1 MKKHNW
7 QATFLAVAVTAALIL
22 TSCATPTPQVIE
34 KIVTQVVEKVVTQVV
49 VETVKETIIVEGTP
63 QIVEKEVTK
72 IVEEKVEV
80 VVTATPEPEPT
91 PEPLPDTPPGEYH
104 NAARHETVFFDAN
117 VDYADPTNWNPFI
130 LATQRDAGM
139 HQAMIEPLFMLNYN
153 TGEIEPWLGL
163 SMEPNETF
171 DVWTLKLREGIKW
184 SDGED
189 FNADDVVFS
198 AEMFMA
204 HGADITAQAAAA
216 AQWTESVEKIDDLT
230 VQFNLT
236 GVNPRYQLD
245 IWSVKIWGD
254 RNAIVPEHIW
264 KDYVDAPLEFTNY
277 DPDKGWPVFTGPY
290 LLHGFT
296 ENEWIYVRDDNWWG
310 VAAGFEDLPAPKRL
324 IWAYYGTEETKAAA
338 AINNDLDALVNTTRG
353 AFEAIQA
360 RNPNFIAWQ
369 SGPPYAFQDPCPRY
383 LLINN
388 AHPQWSDPVLR
399 QAVNLAI
406 DREQIVAV
414 AYEGTSY
421 PSKSHFV
428 QYGAMEQYI
437 SALEDAGLTAS
448 STADPEAA
456 KALIE
461 SAGWALNAAGW
472 YEKDGEV
479 LSMEIMT
486 IEEFQELRRIGDVVA
501 EQLRK
506 VGIDSQTRVIGFW
519 PLLGAM
525 GEDDAQG
532 TTWFLC
538 GGVNEPYVTLNSFHG
553 GEGAEWSNGNERWSG
568 PNWEAYREAVDQ
580 LAGLA
585 PGDPAGVPLT
595 VDAYRYLVEDM
606 PNIPLT
612 QSTALLP
619 LNTTYWVNWPTAD
632 NPYANPSHWCQ
643 HANVI
648 IHNLQPAK

>member
-1 MKKHNW
+1 M
-7 QATFLAVAVTAALIL
+7 
-22 TSCATPTPQVIE
+22 
-34 KIVTQVVEKVVTQVV
+34 
-49 VETVKETIIVEGTP
+49 
-63 QIVEKEVTK
+63 
-72 IVEEKVEV
+72 
-80 VVTATPEPEPT
+80 
-91 PEPLPDTPPGEYH
+91 EY
-104 NAARHETVFFDAN
+104 
-117 VDYADPTNWNPFI
+117 
-130 LATQRDAGM
+130 
-139 HQAMIEPLFMLNYN
+139 
-153 TGEIEPWLGL
+153 
-163 SMEPNETF
+163 
-171 DVWTLKLREGIKW
+171 
-184 SDGED
+184 
-189 FNADDVVFS
+189 
-198 AEMFMA
+198 
-204 HGADITAQAAAA
+204 GADIVSSAASV

-236 GVNPRYQLD
+236 GSNPRYQLD
-245 IWSVKIWGD
+245 NWSVKIWGD

-264 KDYVDAPLEFTNY
+264 KDYRDAPLEFTNY

-310 VAAGFEDLPAPKRL
+310 VAAGFQDLPAPKRL
-324 IWAYYGTEETKAAA
+324 IWTYYGTEETKAAA
-338 AINNDLDALVNTTRG
+338 AINNELDALVNITRG

-360 RNPNFIAWQ
+360 RNPKFIAWQ

-399 QAVNLAI
+399 KAVNLAI

-437 SALEDAGLTAS
+437 SALEDARLTAS
-448 STADPEAA
+448 PTADPDAA

-461 SAGWALNAAGW
+461 SAGWALNDAGW

-525 GEDDAQG
+525 GAEDAQG

-538 GGVNEPYVTLNSFHG
+538 GGVNEPYVTFTTLSHG

-568 PNWEAYREAVDQ
+568 PIWEGFREAVDK

-619 LNTTYWVNWPTAD
+619 LNTTYWVNWPTAN

-648 IHNLQPAK
+648 LHNLQPAK